1 MLPTGIGLHGG
12 GLTMELLGHTAFSF
26 TFISCLALETM
37 IGSTKTKINWNFLED
52 VCAWVSGGAVLQN
65 WRCVCVCAQWVSV
78 PMCGLQVY
86 RVLLWVCESV
96 FRLHTKLSWIR
107 ENQLERQ
114 LWREA
119 RGMTKRWKKTNS
131 AKKKG
136 AVKMKGCEGNRE
148 RGDCRQRGWR
158 EKGNW

>member
-1 MLPTGIGLHGG
+1 MSVLLIFRVSCLCLWSCLYSVFLRLCFQSMLPTGTGRHGG

-26 TFISCLALETM
+26 TFMSCLALETM
-37 IGSTKTKINWNFLED
+37 IGSTKTKINWNFLEE
-52 VCAWVSGGAVLQN
+52 VCAWVSGGRVLQYC
-65 WRCVCVCAQWVSV
+65 RCVCVCAQWVSV

-114 LWREA
+114 LWRDRDGE
-119 RGMTKRWKKTNS
+119 RDDKE
-131 AKKKG
+131 
-136 AVKMKGCEGNRE
+136 MKEN
-148 RGDCRQRGWR
+148 
-158 EKGNW
+158 